1 MKIFFKSSH
10 DTSNR
15 RHRMARGVARWH
27 GGGTG
32 WLASWPPQPLDAPP
46 RASGLLDLTVAG
58 ERYISH
64 PPGSS
69 PHLLLSP
76 NPNRF
81 SPPLLRH
88 SLVAYSPIWLSLSLS
103 LKSLVFSSFEG
114 IEPLVVG
121 TSTRH
126 RYLDPSSRSPTSDV
140 ASSCP
145 CHPLILLHR
154 CRPQDP
160 SILVIAGD
168 SRASAAKVGLTLDLT
183 LTLDLWTL
191 SSLLL

>member
-15 RHRMARGVARWH
+15 HHRMARGVARWH

-32 WLASWPPQPLDAPP
+32 WPASWPPQPLDAPP

-69 PHLLLSP
+69 PHLFLSP
-76 NPNRF
+76 NPNCF
-81 SPPLLRH
+81 SPPPLPLARRLL
-88 SLVAYSPIWLSLSLS
+88 SYLAPSLS

-183 LTLDLWTL
+183 LTLDL
-191 SSLLL
+191 

>member
-10 DTSNR
+10 DTSNC

-32 WLASWPPQPLDAPP
+32 WPASWPPQPLDAPP

-58 ERYISH
+58 ERYITH

-76 NPNRF
+76 NPNHL
-81 SPPLLRH
+81 SPLLHH
-88 SLVAYSPIWLSLSLS
+88 SLVAYSPICLSLSLS

-126 RYLDPSSRSPTSDV
+126 RYLDPSSRSPTADV

-145 CHPLILLHR
+145 CLPPILLCR
-154 CRPQDP
+154 CRP
-160 SILVIAGD
+160 
-168 SRASAAKVGLTLDLT
+168 R
-183 LTLDLWTL
+183 WTMVL
-191 SSLLL
+191 RPRC

>member
-1 MKIFFKSSH
+1 
-10 DTSNR
+10 
-15 RHRMARGVARWH
+15 MARGVAHWH

-32 WLASWPPQPLDAPP
+32 WPASWPPQPLDAPP

-81 SPPLLRH
+81 SPPPPPLARHLL
-88 SLVAYSPIWLSLSLS
+88 SYLALSLS

-168 SRASAAKVGLTLDLT
+168 SRAWAAKVGLTLDLT